1 MVNVL
6 IYQIVFPSD
15 KIYQFKQNFQIKTIF
30 NEDNQFYYT
39 DNGQK
44 YSKKLFDKQVHK
56 EFYRYRCYFSEAQM
70 IKLYAVV
77 ISNELKINFMKIKLK
92 TVVKN
97 NYIELLKQHLNK
109 INETIKKI
117 K

>member
-1 MVNVL
+1 MDNIL
-6 IYQIVFPSD
+6 IYQIMFPSD
-15 KIYQFKQNFQIKTIF
+15 KIYQFTQNFQIKTIF

-44 YSKKLFDKQVHK
+44 YPKKLFDKQVHK
-56 EFYRYRCYFSEAQM
+56 EFYRHRCYFSEAQM

-77 ISNELKINFMKIKLK
+77 ISNELKINFMKLKLK